1 MWPVIPAAPATI
13 LNTMNL
19 LLLETG
25 ELTPLPAERFSARLD
40 GRRAEH
46 VFGVLKAQPGQELRV
61 GVIAETGAESWPAG
75 ARGRGLVL
83 SSRADLLELEI
94 EFDRDP
100 GDPGD
105 ANDANDAH
113 PLADLPRV
121 DLAIALPRPQGLHR
135 ILQAAAGMAVGR
147 IDLFRSYRVEKSY
160 FSSPSLKPGEI
171 RRQLLL
177 GAEQGR
183 ITRLPVVEI
192 HARLRPFLDRPELL
206 CAGELGLLAH
216 PGTTP
221 IEDLAPPPGGRQVLV
236 IGPEGGFLDHEVEAF
251 LARGFNAV
259 DLGPWVLR
267 SETAVTAA
275 LAQILL
281 LARIRRK
288 SAPGL
293 AVPAC

>member
-25 ELTPLPAERFSARLD
+25 ELSPLPAERFSARLD

-61 GVIAETGAESWPAG
+61 GVIAEAEAEAWPAG

-83 SSRADLLELEI
+83 ASRADLLELEI
-94 EFDRDP
+94 ELDRDA
-100 GDPGD
+100 GD
-105 ANDANDAH
+105 AE
-113 PLADLPRV
+113 PLRV

-160 FSSPSLKPGEI
+160 FSSPSLRPEEI

-192 HARLRPFLDRPELL
+192 HTRLRPFLDRPELL
-206 CAGELGLLAH
+206 RAGELGLLAH

-221 IEDLAPPPGGRQVLV
+221 IEDLAPPPGARQVLV

-251 LARGFNAV
+251 LARGFHAV

>member
-1 MWPVIPAAPATI
+1 MWPVIPAAPAAI

-61 GVIAETGAESWPAG
+61 GVIAEAGADSWPAG
-75 ARGRGLVL
+75 ARGRGRVL
-83 SSRADLLELEI
+83 TTRADLLELEI
-94 EFDRDP
+94 ELDRDE
-100 GDPGD
+100 GEADPGEGD
-105 ANDANDAH
+105 TAA
-113 PLADLPRV
+113 PPRV

-147 IDLFRSYRVEKSY
+147 IDLFRSYRVETSY
-160 FSSPSLKPGEI
+160 FSSPSLQPGEI

-192 HARLRPFLDRPELL
+192 HTRLRPFLDRPELL

-221 IEDLAPPPGGRQVLV
+221 IEDLAPPPGARQVLV

>member
-25 ELTPLPAERFSARLD
+25 ELSPLPAERFSARLD

-46 VFGVLKAQPGQELRV
+46 VFSVLKGQPGQELRV
-61 GVIAETGAESWPAG
+61 GVIAEADADAWPAG
-75 ARGRGLVL
+75 ARGRGRVL
-83 SSRADLLELEI
+83 ASRADLLELEI
-94 EFDRDP
+94 ELDRDP
-100 GDPGD
+100 SD
-105 ANDANDAH
+105 AD
-113 PLADLPRV
+113 PLADPPRV

-160 FSSPSLKPGEI
+160 FSSPSLRPEEI

-192 HARLRPFLDRPELL
+192 HTRLRPFLDRPELL
-206 CAGELGLLAH
+206 RAGELGLLAH

-251 LARGFNAV
+251 LARGFHAV

>member
-1 MWPVIPAAPATI
+1 MWPVIPAAPAAI

-61 GVIAETGAESWPAG
+61 GVIAEAGADSWPAG
-75 ARGRGLVL
+75 ARGRGRVL
-83 SSRADLLELEI
+83 TTRADLLELEI
-94 EFDRDP
+94 ELDRDE
-100 GDPGD
+100 GEADPGEGD
-105 ANDANDAH
+105 TAA
-113 PLADLPRV
+113 PPRV

-160 FSSPSLKPGEI
+160 FSSPSLQPGEI

-192 HARLRPFLDRPELL
+192 HTRLRSFLDRPELL

-221 IEDLAPPPGGRQVLV
+221 IEDLAPPPGARQVLV